1 MESMNKVGQLLKK
14 HDLKKELVDNK
25 EFIDNVKK
33 LFEEHELECN
43 EEQIKEII
51 DNVCYRLERSGEL
64 SEKDLIDIAGGA
76 ETEESEEAL
85 YYGKPQPEINVD
97 EKKKHSTVA
106 KIADVVI
113 KATTTIIGC
122 AVGGAVGAALSSEI
136 KFENRKVKDV
146 TIKAFP
152 TAIGVGT
159 GSVLGYKLGRSIS
172 NQLGLS

>member
-1 MESMNKVGQLLKK
+1 MNKVSQLLRK

-33 LFEEHELECN
+33 LFEEHGLECN

-64 SEKDLIDIAGGA
+64 PEKDLSDIAGGTETA
-76 ETEESEEAL
+76 ETEEAL
-85 YYGKPQPEINVD
+85 YHDVPETELND
-97 EKKKHSTVA
+97 GKKKRSTVA
-106 KIADVVI
+106 KIADIVI

-122 AVGGAVGAALSSEI
+122 AVGGAAGAALSSEI

-172 NQLGLS
+172 NELGLS